1 MKKIFLILIGT
12 LLIQTAVQAGHY
24 KTIAFS
30 ELPDNARNFISTK
43 FQHLEISYTA
53 KERDFL
59 EVNYK
64 VIFVDGNKLEFDR
77 NGDWEEI
84 DFKFSAI
91 PEVAIPAPI
100 LDFVTRQ
107 HAGESIIEIDRDRW
121 DYEVKLSNEMELRFD
136 NDLNFIGL
144 DD

>member
-1 MKKIFLILIGT
+1 MKKIFFILIGF
-12 LLIQTAVQAGHY
+12 LLIQTAAQAGHY

-30 ELPDNARNFISTK
+30 ELPADARNFISTNFK
-43 FQHLEISYTA
+43 HLKISYTA

-77 NGDWEEI
+77 NGEWEEI
-84 DFKFSAI
+84 DFKFSAV
-91 PEVAIPAPI
+91 PELAIPAPI

-107 HAGESIIEIDRDRW
+107 HAGESIIEIERDRW
-121 DYEVKLSNEMELRFD
+121 YYEVKLSNDMELRFD
-136 NDLNFIGL
+136 NDLNFAGL

>member
-1 MKKIFLILIGT
+1 MKKIFLMLIGF
-12 LLIQTAVQAGHY
+12 LLIQTAAHAGHY
-24 KTIAFS
+24 KMIAFS
-30 ELPDNARNFISTK
+30 ELPAEARNFVSSK
-43 FQHLEISYTA
+43 FPNREISYTA

-77 NGDWEEI
+77 NGQWEEI

-91 PEVAIPAPI
+91 PDVAVPAPI
-100 LDFVTRQ
+100 RDFIAKQ
-107 HAGESIIEIDRDRW
+107 HAGQTILEIERDRW
-121 DYEVKLSNEMELRFD
+121 DYEVKLSNDMELRFD

>member
-1 MKKIFLILIGT
+1 MKKIILILIGF

-30 ELPDNARNFISTK
+30 DLPADARSFIRTK
-43 FQHLEISYTA
+43 FPNLKISYTV

-77 NGDWEEI
+77 NGEWEEI
-84 DFKFSAI
+84 DFLFSAV
-91 PEVAIPAPI
+91 PDLAIPAPI
-100 LDFVTRQ
+100 LDFVSQQ
-107 HAGESIIEIDRDRW
+107 HPGESVVEIDRDSW
-121 DYEVKLSNEMELRFD
+121 DYEVKLSNDMELVFD
-136 NDLNFIGL
+136 NEMNFIGI